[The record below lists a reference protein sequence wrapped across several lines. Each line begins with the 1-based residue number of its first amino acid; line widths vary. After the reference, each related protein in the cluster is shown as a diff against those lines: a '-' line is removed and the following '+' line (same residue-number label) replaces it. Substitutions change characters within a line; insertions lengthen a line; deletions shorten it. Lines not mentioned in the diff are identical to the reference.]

1 LNTENFQIEK
11 LSRVISSNPRV
22 TRLQINWD
30 GTENIMPE
38 QKTISDD
45 FGFGELLADAMADE
59 PGKPK
64 GMLVIYT

>member
-1 LNTENFQIEK
+1 M
-11 LSRVISSNPRV
+11 ISSNPRV

-64 GMLVIYT
+64 GMLVIST

>member
-1 LNTENFQIEK
+1 
-11 LSRVISSNPRV
+11 
-22 TRLQINWD
+22 
-30 GTENIMPE
+30 MPE

-64 GMLVIYT
+64 GMHVIYVSLIDLLTLIFLI